1 MNCLKCNSTI
11 PDGAKFCPN
20 CGASFAVGA
29 DVKPAETP
37 VEEHKYFCEKCGL
50 ELQRG
55 AKFCTVCGA
64 EAKQAPD
71 VKTTSATETFGEGA
85 MSTVSL
91 DKNSPSESLVS
102 AMNKAAEPKPSD
114 VIPKPS
120 DAVPMPSNSVPT
132 PSNSSFSATGYGTAA
147 YTPYSAPAENAP
159 TAAPSIVPA
168 YSGEAVKPVKKGKGG
183 IVALII
189 VGVLAL
195 LIAAGAT
202 FFFTNKA
209 TALSLIFGKQK
220 YAAMVEGNLI
230 KEVTSQ
236 IDAPALS
243 NGIKSASE
251 LYAALAAVNGGYVS
265 SYDGAAM
272 MSNSAGNS
280 IELDTKGVVEALS
293 SMLAENYGTDCVKIT
308 ASGEVTLT
316 DSAKSLMGENADDV
330 TELLD
335 FINGFE
341 ASYTIAANDN
351 TAGYFMEASSDK
363 ITINAKMLVSDDGKV
378 YIALPFASDKAV
390 MFECEA
396 PESTAAEIEPLELDE
411 KEIERLIGEVVEIYL
426 ENYNDAVEEMENGT
440 MTANGV
446 EVSGKLIT
454 AEFKGEDLEKLFS
467 DIFEHIADDEY
478 FSEKIVDYINECGG
492 DITTEDYKEAITDIA
507 DISAT
512 NEDKL
517 IIETIIDKNGNVL
530 GKTYTAKA
538 EGENEAVAA
547 YVKNGSKEGLELCY
561 TEDGEDV
568 FVLTAENT
576 AESETDGECDFDV
589 TIEGESVGFNVKYSG
604 VKTEKFLKNDV
615 AVGTY
620 EFSVKLPE
628 DFSDALTEEGMAA
641 VNNVTLT
648 LSNTIDGDALESKIS
663 LDVPQ
668 YGNVSFTMTTEG
680 SDDTSLL
687 SVPENAID
695 ATPILNG
702 EIDPD
707 AEDALEKFSEEITA
721 AFEDIS
727 DNLPEVFDTPVPDFD
742 FDNNN
747 DFDFDNDYDTDTDFD
762 FDNDNDYE
770 TYYTL
775 ADIRDFLAEDYEE
788 MSELYAEGLPSEA
801 EQALDDLSEKY
812 DAFSVKVNSASED
825 MVDELLNEYWDL
837 YDQLLDIEFTYIG
850 F

>member
-1 MNCLKCNSTI
+1 MNCLKCNSTV

-29 DVKPAETP
+29 DVKPAEAP

-120 DAVPMPSNSVPT
+120 DSIPMPSNSVPT
-132 PSNSSFSATGYGTAA
+132 PSGSSFSATGYGTAA
-147 YTPYSAPAENAP
+147 YTAYSAPSENAP
-159 TAAPSIVPA
+159 SAPAAAPA
-168 YSGEAVKPVKKGKGG
+168 YGGEAVKPVKKGKGG
-183 IVALII
+183 VVALII

-195 LIAAGAT
+195 LVAVGAT
-202 FFFTNKA
+202 VFLTNKA
-209 TALSLIFGKQK
+209 TVMSIIFGKQK
-220 YAAMVEGNLI
+220 YAAMVEGNSI

-251 LYAALAAVNGGYVS
+251 LYAALASVDQTGSGM
-265 SYDGAAM
+265 AM
-272 MSNSAGNS
+272 MSNSAENA
-280 IELDTKGVVEALS
+280 IEFDTKAAVEVVKSA
-293 SMLAENYGTDCVKIT
+293 LAEYYGTNCVKMT
-308 ASGEVTLT
+308 ASGKVELT
-316 DSAKSLMGENADDV
+316 DSAKSLMGENAQDV
-330 TELLD
+330 SELLD

-341 ASYTIAANDN
+341 ASYTMAANDSS
-351 TAGYFMEASSDK
+351 AGYLFDVSSDK
-363 ITINAKMLVSDDGKV
+363 ITINAKMLISDDGKV

-396 PESTAAEIEPLELDE
+396 PESTETEIEPLELDE
-411 KEIERLIGEVVEIYL
+411 KEIERLIGEVVEVYL
-426 ENYNDAVEEMENGT
+426 ENYSDAVEEMENGS
-440 MTANGV
+440 MKADGV
-446 EVSGKLIT
+446 EVNGKLIT
-454 AEFKGEDLEKLFS
+454 AEFKGESLEKLFS
-467 DIFEHIADDEY
+467 DIFGHIADDEY

-492 DITTEDYKEAITDIA
+492 DITASDYKDAITSIA
-507 DISAT
+507 EFTAT
-512 NEDKL
+512 DDDKL

-530 GKTYTAKA
+530 GKSYTAKA

-547 YVKNGSKEGLELCY
+547 FVKNGSKEGLELSY

-589 TIEGESVGFNVKYSG
+589 TIEDESVGFNVKYSD
-604 VKTEKFLKNDV
+604 VKTEKFLKKDV
-615 AVGTY
+615 AVGSY
-620 EFSVKLPE
+620 ELSVKLPDE
-628 DFSDALTEEGMAA
+628 FSDMLTEEGMAA

-648 LSNTIDGDALESKIS
+648 ISNTIDGDALESKIS
-663 LDVPQ
+663 LDIPQ
-668 YGNVSFTMTTEG
+668 YGSVSLKLTTEG

-687 SVPENAID
+687 SVPGDVID
-695 ATPILNG
+695 ATPIING
-702 EIDPD
+702 ASDPD
-707 AEDALEKFSEEITA
+707 AEEALEKFSEEITA

-727 DNLPEVFDTPVPDFD
+727 DNLPGVFDTPVPDYD

-747 DFDFDNDYDTDTDFD
+747 DFDFDNDYDNDSDFD
-762 FDNDNDYE
+762 FGNDDYD
-770 TYYTL
+770 YDSDYTL
-775 ADIRDFLAEDYEE
+775 ADIRDFLAEDYED
-788 MSELYAEGLPSEA
+788 MSEMYAQQLSSEA

-812 DAFSVKVNSASED
+812 DAFAMKVNSASED
-825 MVDELLNEYWDL
+825 MVDELLDEYWDL
-837 YDQLLDIEFTYIG
+837 YDQLLDIQFTYIG

>member
-1 MNCLKCNSTI
+1 MNCLKCNSTV

-37 VEEHKYFCEKCGL
+37 VQEHKYFCEKCGL

-55 AKFCTVCGA
+55 AKFCSVCGA
-64 EAKQAPD
+64 EAKQSLD

-85 MSTVSL
+85 MSAVSL

-120 DAVPMPSNSVPT
+120 DAIPMPSNSVPT
-132 PSNSSFSATGYGTAA
+132 PSNSSFSAAGYGTAA
-147 YTPYSAPAENAP
+147 YTAYSAPAENA
-159 TAAPSIVPA
+159 TAPAAATAPA
-168 YSGEAVKPVKKGKGG
+168 YAGEAVKPVKKGKGG

-195 LIAAGAT
+195 LIAVGAT
-202 FFFTNKA
+202 VFLTNKA
-209 TALSLIFGKQK
+209 TVMSMIFGKQK
-220 YAAMVEGNLI
+220 YAAMVEGNSI

-251 LYAALAAVNGGYVS
+251 LYAALANVNGGAAS

-272 MSNSAGNS
+272 MTNSAGS
-280 IELDTKGVVEALS
+280 SVEFDTKAAVEAVS
-293 SMLAENYGTDCVKIT
+293 SVLAEYYGTNCVKMT
-308 ASGEVTLT
+308 ASGEVKLT
-316 DSAKSLMGENADDV
+316 DSAKALMGDGADDV
-330 TELLD
+330 AELLD
-335 FINGFE
+335 FLNGFE

-351 TAGYFMEASSDK
+351 SAGYLLDVSSDK
-363 ITINAKMLVSDDGKV
+363 ITINAKMLISDDGKV

-390 MFECEA
+390 MFECKA
-396 PESTAAEIEPLELDE
+396 PESSAPEIEPLELDE

-426 ENYNDAVEEMENGT
+426 ENYNDAVEEMENGS
-440 MTANGV
+440 MKADGV

-454 AEFKGEDLEKLFS
+454 AKFEGKSLEKLFS

-492 DITTEDYKEAITDIA
+492 DITTSDYKEAITDIA
-507 DISAT
+507 DFTAT
-512 NEDKL
+512 DDDKL

-538 EGENEAVAA
+538 EGGDEAVAA
-547 YVKNGSKEGLELCY
+547 YVKNGSVEGLELSY

-568 FVLTAENT
+568 FVLTAKNT

-589 TIEGESVGFNVKYSG
+589 TVDGESVGFNVKYSG
-604 VKTEKFLKNDV
+604 VKTEKFLKKDV

-648 LSNTIDGDALESKIS
+648 LSTGLDGDVLENKIS

-668 YGNVSFTMTTEG
+668 YGSVSFTLKTEG
-680 SDDTSLL
+680 MDDTSLL
-687 SVPENAID
+687 SVPENVID
-695 ATPILNG
+695 ATPIING
-702 EIDPD
+702 NVDSD
-707 AEDALEKFSEEITA
+707 AEAELEKFSEEITA

-727 DNLPEVFDTPVPDFD
+727 DNLPGVFDTPVPDYD

-747 DFDFDNDYDTDTDFD
+747 DFDFDNDY
-762 FDNDNDYE
+762 DNDNDYE

-788 MSELYAEGLPSEA
+788 MSEMYAEGLPSEA
-801 EQALDDLSEKY
+801 EQALDDLKAEY
-812 DAFSVKVNSASED
+812 DVFAAKVNTASED
-825 MVDELLNEYWDL
+825 MVYELIKEYWDL
-837 YDQLLDIEFTYIG
+837 YDRLLDIQFTYIG